1 MSSGSKENDELK
13 RRREESP
20 DVSRLDSLILP
31 SNVFAESLKSNE
43 YVEILMNCVKN
54 LEREVKKLKDL
65 PPSNSANQI
74 KRERQLLELK
84 VTVDFI
90 SNKFDD
96 FERDRLDKEKKLKYL
111 KERVTYLRWKVDD
124 LTPGKNSRT
133 LGEIIAC

>member
-74 KRERQLLELK
+74 KRERQLLQLK

-111 KERVTYLRWKVDD
+111 KERVTYLR
-124 LTPGKNSRT
+124 
-133 LGEIIAC
+133 